1 MRVIWL
7 CLLALLA
14 YVVSMVVLYPAAS
27 VVQQFEPQIR
37 QNAPQLDAL
46 QLNGVGGKLY
56 SGHVDEVAY
65 TDELLPLSFQNVR
78 WQIAPSA
85 IPSGGGINF
94 QFDGYGGSGEGT
106 LKRAWNGNVSVSD
119 MSFNANS
126 KEFDSFTMPFASL
139 EGRLSGQI
147 DTLLLEQQ
155 LLTKFVGSLL
165 WENAE
170 LTLPVRLK
178 LGQVDLDIKPEGQD
192 QHIAN
197 VKSRGGEVNAD
208 GTVSLT
214 LAGDFNADVL
224 LTPTNTASPDIV
236 NSLSQ
241 FARRDAQGRFRWTQK
256 GNINRL

>member
-1 MRVIWL
+1 MRIIGL
-7 CLLALLA
+7 CLLAFLA
-14 YVVSMVVLYPAAS
+14 YVVSMVVLFPAAT
-27 VVQQFEPQIR
+27 VVQKFEPQIR
-37 QNAPQLDAL
+37 QNVPQLDAL

-56 SGHVDEVAY
+56 NGRIDEVAY

-78 WQIAPSA
+78 WQVAPSA
-85 IPSGGGINF
+85 IPTGGGINF

-106 LKRAWNGNVSVSD
+106 LKRAWNGNVTVSD
-119 MSFNANS
+119 MSFNANT

-139 EGRLSGQI
+139 VGALSGQV
-147 DTLLLEQQ
+147 DSLLLEQQ
-155 LLTKFVGSLL
+155 LLTKFIGQMR

-170 LTLPVRLK
+170 LTLPVRMK
-178 LGQVDLDIKPEGQD
+178 LGEVELDIKPEAQD
-192 QHIAN
+192 QHVAN

-208 GTVSLT
+208 GKVTLT